1 MKLLNGVSGRDKMW
15 ERNQFHEPTM
25 TLDIL
30 ACHIL
35 EEETGAPLF
44 SHFFDPEL
52 KKDPSVIPQR
62 MKSREIKLLFEL
74 GNYVVYGVLVREETS
89 EARELL
95 RKFVER
101 VEKVYPEG
109 LKRGQ
114 GNFAHYVILDNIVT
128 EVFIDEE

>member
-1 MKLLNGVSGRDKMW
+1 MECGFGKRYDAGMNPFLDS
-15 ERNQFHEPTM
+15 TM
-25 TLDIL
+25 TSDIL

-52 KKDPSVIPQR
+52 KKDPSVISQR

-74 GNYVVYGVLVREETS
+74 GNYVVYGVLVKEETP

-114 GNFAHYVILDNIVT
+114 GNFSHFVILDNIAT
-128 EVFIDEE
+128 EVFIDRK

>member
-1 MKLLNGVSGRDKMW
+1 
-15 ERNQFHEPTM
+15 M
-25 TLDIL
+25 TSDIL

-52 KKDPSVIPQR
+52 KKNPSVIPQKMR
-62 MKSREIKLLFEL
+62 SREIMLLHEL
-74 GNYVVYGVLVREETS
+74 GNYVVYSVLVKKETD

-95 RKFVER
+95 RKFAER

-114 GNFAHYVILDNIVT
+114 GNFAHYVILENIVK
-128 EVFIDEE
+128 EVFIDGK

>member
-1 MKLLNGVSGRDKMW
+1 MVPSHD
-15 ERNQFHEPTM
+15 FIM

-52 KKDPSVIPQR
+52 KKDPSVIPTR

-74 GNYVVYGVLVREETS
+74 GKYVVYGILVKKETP
-89 EARELL
+89 EARNLL
-95 RKFVER
+95 RKFTER
-101 VEKVYPEG
+101 VENVYPEG

-114 GNFAHYVILDNIVT
+114 GNFAHYVILENIAT
-128 EVFIDEE
+128 EVFIEGK

>member
-1 MKLLNGVSGRDKMW
+1 MKFFVWVSGKKYVAGMYRPLDSKMIS
-15 ERNQFHEPTM
+15 
-25 TLDIL
+25 DIL

-52 KKDPSVIPQR
+52 KRNPSLIPQKMR
-62 MKSREIKLLFEL
+62 SREFILLHEL
-74 GNYVVYGVLVREETS
+74 GGYVVYSVLVKRETS

-95 RKFVER
+95 RKFAR
-101 VEKVYPEG
+101 SVEKVYPEG

-114 GNFAHYVILDNIVT
+114 GNFAHYVILENIVT
-128 EVFIDEE
+128 EVFKDND